1 MCTDPFKMYS
11 LICFLGTTK
20 YKVLIGRHRL
30 SSGEP
35 KNLFLSVGSLKVMIL
50 ELCRAECHP
59 QPSLLCT
66 VTTVDTLLA
75 ISLRFSLFVI

>member
-1 MCTDPFKMYS
+1 MAAMIIYTLSERNYWHKGLKYFSFMCTDPFKMYS
-11 LICFLGTTK
+11 LICFMGTTK

-50 ELCRAECHP
+50 ELC
-59 QPSLLCT
+59 
-66 VTTVDTLLA
+66 
-75 ISLRFSLFVI
+75 